1 MTETIHAAAGG
12 ASRARNQP
20 TNKPTNQG
28 PINSEQI
35 EALSVNPLASFK
47 SVAITV
53 VNLAVFFVLWE
64 VIARAEV
71 INPLFFPR
79 ATDMFAAL
87 YRGFT
92 DGTIWPQLAHSLSN
106 FLIGL
111 AISAAIGIPVGLL
124 MGASKVVDLIL
135 SPYVWAMTSLPRV
148 ALIPLL
154 ILILGF
160 GNSMQLTIIVL
171 SAVFPIMVN
180 CMAGVKTVEP
190 SLLRAGETF
199 GASPPQIYLKVIL
212 PYTLPFVI
220 AGVNQGIARGLVG
233 MLIGEL
239 LGGGG
244 NGLGYLLDRAGE
256 QFDAPML
263 YATLLLL
270 AVMSVGLV
278 QAMRWLEH
286 RAAPWR
292 DIAR

>member
-1 MTETIHAAAGG
+1 MTDTIRETAPSTRGTD
-12 ASRARNQP
+12 SQ
-20 TNKPTNQG
+20 
-28 PINSEQI
+28 QI
-35 EALSVNPLASFK
+35 ESLHVSRFAPFRST
-47 SVAITV
+47 AITV
-53 VNLAVFFVLWE
+53 VNLSLFFVLWE
-64 VIARAEV
+64 LVARAEV

-79 ATDMFAAL
+79 AVDMFSAL
-87 YRGFT
+87 FGGFA
-92 DGTIWPQLAHSLSN
+92 DGTIWPELRHSLSN

-124 MGASKVVDLIL
+124 MGASRITDLIL

-171 SAVFPIMVN
+171 SAVFPIIVN

-199 GASPPQIYLKVIL
+199 GASRPQIYLKVIL

-244 NGLGYLLDRAGE
+244 NGLGFLLDQAGE

-263 YATLLLL
+263 YATLILL
-270 AVMSVGLV
+270 AVISVGLV
-278 QAMRWLEH
+278 QSMNWLEQ

-292 DIAR
+292 DSSRR

>member
-1 MTETIHAAAGG
+1 VILMTRVVPNGSKGTQ
-12 ASRARNQP
+12 RAPQL
-20 TNKPTNQG
+20 
-28 PINSEQI
+28 E
-35 EALSVNPLASFK
+35 
-47 SVAITV
+47 AITV
-53 VNLAVFFVLWE
+53 SRFAPFRGAAITAVNLLVFFVLWE
-64 VIARAEV
+64 LIARTGF

-79 ATDMFAAL
+79 ASEVFSAL
-87 YRGFT
+87 YRGFE
-92 DGTIWPQLAHSLSN
+92 DGTILPQLTHSITN

-124 MGASKVVDLIL
+124 MGASRVADLIL

-160 GNSMQLTIIVL
+160 GNAMQLTIIVL

-180 CMAGVKTVEP
+180 CMAGVKTVDS
-190 SLLRAGETF
+190 SLLRAGRVF
-199 GASPPQIYLKVIL
+199 GTSQSEMYVKVIL
-212 PYTLPFVI
+212 PFTLPFVI
-220 AGVNQGIARGLVG
+220 SGVNQGIARGLVG

-244 NGLGYLLDRAGE
+244 NGLGYLLDRAGQ

-263 YATLLLL
+263 YAVLLLL
-270 AVMSVGLV
+270 AVMSVSLI
-278 QAMRWLEH
+278 QAMRWLEE

-292 DIAR
+292 DITPT

>member
-1 MTETIHAAAGG
+1 MTHVVPAGQTRTQRTAQIETI
-12 ASRARNQP
+12 
-20 TNKPTNQG
+20 
-28 PINSEQI
+28 
-35 EALSVNPLASFK
+35 SVSKFAPFRSTA
-47 SVAITV
+47 VTI
-53 VNLAVFFVLWE
+53 VNLLVFFLIWE
-64 VIARAEV
+64 LIARAGV
-71 INPLFFPR
+71 INPLFFPK
-79 ATDMFAAL
+79 ASAMFSAL
-87 YRGFT
+87 YNGFA
-92 DGTIWPQLAHSLSN
+92 DGTIWPQLEHSLTN

-111 AISAAIGIPVGLL
+111 VISTAIGIPIGLL
-124 MGASKVVDLIL
+124 MGASRVADLIL

-180 CMAGVKTVEP
+180 CMAGVKTVDP
-190 SLLRAGETF
+190 SLLRAGRVF
-199 GASPPQIYLKVIL
+199 GTSRAQTYSKIIL

-244 NGLGYLLDRAGE
+244 NGLGYLLDRAGQ

-263 YATLLLL
+263 YAVLLLL
-270 AVMSVGLV
+270 AVMSVSLI
-278 QAMRWLEH
+278 QAMRWLEQ

-292 DIAR
+292 DGSRA